1 MEKYLKKL
9 DEISE
14 ILLGNNPL
22 FANEQVQQLK
32 KIIIY
37 DMAMKNANYYKKEQ
51 LRCAKQVLKSANKK
65 APSKLFH
72 NVFKVDDTY
81 QITDGYV
88 AVVLKDMINGLELN
102 TLQGNFDGRKI
113 IESIN
118 PTGYEYEKVE
128 IDMMELEQKAIMA
141 KKVPEDVIP
150 LEDTIH
156 INNLYYYPIHLLRA
170 VRILGTKDIEM
181 YAHISGRKEPLYL
194 KSEFGEAIVLPIR
207 LAVKNNKK

>member
-1 MEKYLKKL
+1 MEKYLNKL

-14 ILLGNNPL
+14 SLLGNNPL
-22 FANEQVQQLK
+22 IANEQVQQLK

-37 DMAMKNANYYKKEQ
+37 DMAMKNANCYKKEQ
-51 LRCAKQVLKSANKK
+51 LRSARQVLKSATKK
-65 APSKLFH
+65 APRKLFH
-72 NVFKVDDTY
+72 NIFKVKETY
-81 QITDGYV
+81 QLTDGYV
-88 AVVLKDMINGLELN
+88 AVALKDMIKGLELS
-102 TLQGNFDGRKI
+102 TLEGDFDVGEI

-118 PTGYEYEKVE
+118 PTGYQYKKVE

-141 KKVPEDVIP
+141 KKVPEELIP

-181 YAHISGRKEPLYL
+181 YAHISGKKEPLYL

-207 LAVKNNKK
+207 QAEKNNEE

>member
-22 FANEQVQQLK
+22 FANEKVQQLK

-37 DMAMKNANYYKKEQ
+37 DMAMKNANSYKKEQ
-51 LRCAKQVLKSANKK
+51 LRCAKQVLKSAIKK
-65 APSKLFH
+65 APRELFH
-72 NVFKVDDTY
+72 NIFKVDDTY

-88 AVVLKDMINGLELN
+88 AVVLKDMINGLELS

-118 PTGYEYEKVE
+118 PTGYQYKKVE

-141 KKVPEDVIP
+141 KKVPENLIP

-170 VRILGTKDIEM
+170 IRILGTKDIEM
-181 YAHISGRKEPLYL
+181 YAHISGKKEPLYL

-207 LAVKNNKK
+207 QAEKNIKE

>member
-1 MEKYLKKL
+1 MEKYLNKL

-14 ILLGNNPL
+14 TLLGNNPL
-22 FANEQVQQLK
+22 IANEQVQQLK
-32 KIIIY
+32 KTIIY
-37 DMAMKNANYYKKEQ
+37 DMAMKNANCYKKEQ
-51 LRCAKQVLKSANKK
+51 LRCAKQVLKSASKK
-65 APSKLFH
+65 VPNKLFH
-72 NVFKVDDTY
+72 NIFKVDDTY
-81 QITDGYV
+81 QLTDGYI
-88 AVVLKDMINGLELN
+88 AIVLKDMINGLELS

-118 PTGYEYEKVE
+118 PTGYEYKKTE

-141 KKVPEDVIP
+141 KKEPENLIP

-170 VRILGTKDIEM
+170 IRILGTKDIEM
-181 YAHISGRKEPLYL
+181 FAHISGKKEPLYL

-207 LAVKNNKK
+207 QAEKNIKE